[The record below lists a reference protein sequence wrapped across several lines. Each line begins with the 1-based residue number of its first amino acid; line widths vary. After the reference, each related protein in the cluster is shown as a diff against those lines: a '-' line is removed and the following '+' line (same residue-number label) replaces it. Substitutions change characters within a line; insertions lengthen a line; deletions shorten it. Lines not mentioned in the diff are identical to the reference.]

1 MSDYTKLT
9 DFASKDTL
17 PSGNANKI
25 VKGTEIDDEFEAIET
40 AIATKS
46 NISSPAFTGTPTAP
60 TAADGTNT
68 TQIATTAFVLT
79 NGVPSGA
86 ILMWSGSVAS
96 IPSGWSLCDGT
107 NSTPDLRNRFVVGA
121 GDTYSVDATG
131 GSADAIVVSHTH
143 SVSDPGHQH
152 DGTAYYRG
160 EGADTS
166 SDPSGN
172 ASTFYHEN
180 SGHTRSSSNSF
191 IEGGVR
197 TETDTTGI
205 SISSTGSSGTN
216 KNLPPYYALAY
227 IMKD

>member
-40 AIATKS
+40 AVATKA
-46 NISSPAFTGTPTAP
+46 NIASPSFTGTPTAP

-143 SVSDPGHQH
+143 TVTDPGHQH

-197 TETDTTGI
+197 TESDTTGI